1 MESSGAC
8 LCDTL
13 RQTTRAVTR
22 MYDDALRP
30 VNLRITQ
37 YSVLAYL
44 GSQGESRVRDLG
56 AGLHLEETT
65 LTRSLRPLEEQGWV
79 QSRAGADRRE
89 RYVSITRAGRQLLS
103 KARPLWAEV
112 QERMRERISHG
123 AWDALFRNLP
133 KITAASGF

>member
-1 MESSGAC
+1 
-8 LCDTL
+8 
-13 RQTTRAVTR
+13 

-44 GSQGESRVRDLG
+44 ASQGESRVRDLG

-79 QSRAGADRRE
+79 QSRAGDDRRE
-89 RYVSITRAGRQLLS
+89 RYVSITRAGQKLLDR
-103 KARPLWAEV
+103 ARPLWAEA
-112 QERMRERISHG
+112 QTRMRERISAG

-133 KITAASGF
+133 KVTAASGF